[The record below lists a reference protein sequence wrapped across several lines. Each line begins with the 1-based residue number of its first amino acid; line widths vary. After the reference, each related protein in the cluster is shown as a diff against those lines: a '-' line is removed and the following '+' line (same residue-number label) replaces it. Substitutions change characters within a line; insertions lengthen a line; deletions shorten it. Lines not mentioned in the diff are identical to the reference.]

1 VSDSARRRR
10 EYAVGLALCLAGA
23 VILLIAAGRPWTT
36 LVVEVAPELPRSTV
50 VQTGRDLAPLGAA
63 GGAAGLAAVAGVVA
77 TRGRLRRAVGV
88 LAAAFGLAAAVAP
101 RGQATV
107 AGRIVAAET
116 SLWPL
121 VGVAGGV
128 LLLAGGVLV
137 AVRGHRWAAMCR
149 RYDAPAGPR
158 GPAGD
163 PGELWEAI
171 DRGDDPTAD
180 RA

>member
-1 VSDSARRRR
+1 VSRSARRR
-10 EYAVGLALCLAGA
+10 EYALGLALCLVGA
-23 VILLIAAGRPWTT
+23 VLLLVAAGRPWTT

-50 VQTGRDLAPLGAA
+50 VQTGRALAPLGAA
-63 GGAAGLAAVAGVVA
+63 AGVAGLAAVAGVVA
-77 TRGRLRRAVGV
+77 TRGWPRRVLGM
-88 LAAAFGLAAAVAP
+88 LAALFGLAAALAP
-101 RGQATV
+101 RGPEAV
-107 AGRIVAAET
+107 AGRVVAAET
-116 SLWPL
+116 TLWPS

-137 AVRGHRWAAMCR
+137 AVRGHRWAAMGR
-149 RYDAPAGPR
+149 RYDAPAARR

-171 DRGDDPTAD
+171 DRGDDPTVD